1 MAFWSGFAQ
10 GFGEKF
16 EQGISDRIKES
27 KEGTKRYGDFAVRRW
42 EAASNKYDKE
52 LEEATGAL
60 ELMASLTNGNI
71 EQAGILLKSIGGP
84 QNAATFFPQMQKALS
99 LGATFESIAPFTPP
113 SSDAP
118 ARTKEQMAEHFAAF
132 NTPQLP
138 DEPEQSGFAKLFGI
152 PSSSEYVKKELSGM
166 GLGREAPTRVGEA
179 IGTVDIQYGVL
190 DPQAKVDFNK
200 AKADLGATTARTAL
214 MEAQTGASKA
224 QAAKLDAEV
233 ASMPEQQR
241 LEHKRLTSVIRSNN
255 ATAEKVELAN
265 LVAPEVHENAMKQL
279 HNSALR
285 DATGNDQEQHLVF
298 LEAHNE
304 ELNNKI
310 GALTLPQQQGTSG
323 GWSTSPEH
331 QALLEKKASNDRI
344 IAKYTA
350 NMSMDERK
358 DKLSKINP
366 ISVFNGL
373 LETSFGAEQ
382 IKYKKG
388 IGEATTTAIGGE
400 ALALNRAYN
409 NAINAFNN
417 TYRGLGIAAN
427 RYMAGQRQTLRTGD
441 ANYVARQVAK
451 MDSGQSGRLSV
462 GLTPYYKQKKGK
474 DGKVTFVR
482 NSAGKKIPTPRSEL
496 KEGAMYQDEALT
508 NPSDAAIRKGA
519 LPLVMPYK
527 IWSGTGWMLPAQRN
541 LSSAEWKEIKEIR
554 AR

>member
-16 EQGISDRIKES
+16 EEGISDRIKES

-99 LGATFESIAPFTPP
+99 LGATFESIVAFTPP

-118 ARTKEQMAEHFAAF
+118 ARTKEQMAEHFASF

-138 DEPEQSGFAKLFGI
+138 DEPEQTGFAKLFGL
-152 PSSSEYVKKELSGM
+152 PSSSEYVKRELSGM
-166 GLGREAPTRVGEA
+166 GLSREAPTRVGEG
-179 IGTVDIQYGVL
+179 IGTIKIDYGKL
-190 DPQAKVDFNK
+190 DPTAKIAHEMEQAKLK
-200 AKADLGATTARTAL
+200 TEKERRLAL
-214 MEAQTGASKA
+214 EAQTGASKA

-233 ASMPEQQR
+233 AAMPEQQR
-241 LEHKRLTSVIRSNN
+241 LDSERLNSVIRSNN

-265 LVAPEVHENAMKQL
+265 SVAPEVHRVTMEQL
-279 HNSALR
+279 QNSALR
-285 DATGNDQEQHLVF
+285 AATGNDQEQHLVF
-298 LEAHNE
+298 LEAHNAQ
-304 ELNNKI
+304 LDDKI

-350 NMSMDERK
+350 NMSEEDKKE
-358 DKLSKINP
+358 KLSKINP
-366 ISVFNGL
+366 INVFNGF
-373 LETSFGAEQ
+373 LETAFATEQ
-382 IKYKKG
+382 LKYNKG
-388 IGEATTTAIGGE
+388 LAGETSSAIGGD
-400 ALALNRAYN
+400 ALSLNRAYN
-409 NAINAFNN
+409 NAINSFAATFQ
-417 TYRGLGIAAN
+417 GLGIVAN
-427 RYMAGQRQTLRTGD
+427 RYIAGQRQTLRTGD
-441 ANYVARQVAK
+441 ANYVAQQVAK
-451 MDSGQSGRLSV
+451 YNSGQSGRLSV
-462 GLTPYYKQKKGK
+462 PVTPYYKQTKGK
-474 DGKVTFVR
+474 DGKLRFVR
-482 NSAGKKIPTPRSEL
+482 NAAGKRIPTPRSEL
-496 KEGAMYQDEALT
+496 KAGALYHDESLT
-508 NPSDAAIRKGA
+508 NPSAAALRKGA

-541 LSSAEWKEIKEIR
+541 LSSAERKEIKEIR